1 MIHKLKTLSKNIK
14 YELNI
19 QTQLSDDWIIKN
31 LNSKPY
37 FDSIKVSKQIIV
49 NKSKILTIIGNLNN
63 TTNSTNMLILKGNYG
78 FVNDNFY
85 EQTEYNNL
93 KTFIDNRLT
102 VSNIKKKNL
111 IIGNLYER
119 PDGSRFVFLGIKYII
134 KKLNKV
140 EKKNNTFSKYFS
152 DLKTKYYIFNV
163 DNNFVEELN
172 SKNLIIFQDL
182 GNNGLLTDIEIK
194 DYLINHLN
202 NTPDIFKSYDD
213 KKITSVKIQ
222 FKEEPYN
229 KIRFEELKK
238 SKNLIL
244 SADGA
249 FYLFTK
255 NKEYCTDERVS
266 GRPLSPVYYKYDLYQ
281 KISIT
286 NNQIVMHPKLKH
298 DFLGTNSWYGNS
310 SYTFDDSFSLKNKTL
325 CAKSDTF
332 NKMDNSK
339 IFTIEYIEV

>member
-37 FDSIKVSKQIIV
+37 FDSIKLNKQIIV
-49 NKSKILTIIGNLNN
+49 DKSKILTIIGNLNN
-63 TTNSTNMLILKGNYG
+63 TTNSTNMLIINGNYG
-78 FVNDNFY
+78 FINDNFY

-152 DLKTKYYIFNV
+152 GLKTKYYIFNV

-172 SKNLIIFQDL
+172 SKNSIIFQDL
-182 GNNGLLTDIEIK
+182 GNNGLLTDIKIK
-194 DYLINHLN
+194 DYLTNNLN

-222 FKEEPYN
+222 FKEEPYD

-238 SKNLIL
+238 FKKLII

-249 FYLFTK
+249 FYLFMK
-255 NKEYCTDERVS
+255 NKEYHTDERVS
-266 GRPLSPVYYKYDLYQ
+266 GRPSSPVYYKYALYQ

-332 NKMDNSK
+332 NRMDKSK
-339 IFTIEYIEV
+339 IFTIEYVEV

>member
-1 MIHKLKTLSKNIK
+1 MIHKLKTLSKNTTHG
-14 YELNI
+14 LSI

-37 FDSIKVSKQIIV
+37 FDSIKLNKQVIV

-63 TTNSTNMLILKGNYG
+63 TTNSTNMLIIKGNYG
-78 FVNDNFY
+78 FINDNFY

-134 KKLNKV
+134 EKLEKV
-140 EKKNNTFSKYFS
+140 EKKNNILKMYYSF
-152 DLKTKYYIFNV
+152 LKTKYYIFNV

-172 SKNLIIFQDL
+172 SKNSIIFQDL
-182 GNNGLLTDIEIK
+182 GNNGLLADIEIK
-194 DYLINHLN
+194 DYLTNNLN

-222 FKEEPYN
+222 FKEEPYD
-229 KIRFEELKK
+229 KIRFEGLKK
-238 SKNLIL
+238 LKKLIV

-249 FYLFTK
+249 FYLFMK
-255 NKEYCTDERVS
+255 NKEYHTDERVS
-266 GRPLSPVYYKYDLYQ
+266 GRPVSPVYYKYDLYQ

-332 NKMDNSK
+332 NKMDKSK
-339 IFTIEYIEV
+339 YFTIECVEV

>member
-1 MIHKLKTLSKNIK
+1 MINKLKTLSKNIK
-14 YELNI
+14 YKLNI
-19 QTQLSDDWIIKN
+19 QTQLSDDWIIKD

-37 FDSIKVSKQIIV
+37 FDSVKLNKQIIV
-49 NKSKILTIIGNLNN
+49 TKSKILTIIGSLNN
-63 TTNSTNMLILKGNYG
+63 TTNSVNMLIINGSYG
-78 FVNDNFY
+78 FINDDFY

-119 PDGSRFVFLGIKYII
+119 SDGSRFVFLGIKYII
-134 KKLNKV
+134 KKLDKV
-140 EKKNNTFSKYFS
+140 DKKNNTFSKYFS
-152 DLKTKYYIFNV
+152 DLKTKYYIYNV
-163 DNNFVEELN
+163 DNNYLEELN
-172 SKNLIIFQDL
+172 SKNSIIFQDL

-194 DYLINHLN
+194 DYLTNNLN
-202 NTPDIFKSYDD
+202 NTPGIFKSYDD
-213 KKITSVKIQ
+213 KKITSIKIQ

-229 KIRFEELKK
+229 SIRFEELKK
-238 SKNLIL
+238 SKNLIV

-249 FYLFTK
+249 FYLFMK
-255 NKEYCTDERVS
+255 NKEHRTDEKVS

-286 NNQIVMHPKLKH
+286 NNQIFMHPKLKH

-325 CAKSDTF
+325 CERSDTF
-332 NKMDNSK
+332 SRMDNSK